1 MGKSKLLIIILPL
14 TIILLAWAG
23 YEYGYLYLDS
33 AVEQMR
39 EERDQKEKMLYKYT
53 ATISQRQHIVNTL
66 TFLRPAKSTNDQG
79 FIVTEDPA
87 QAGEVLKGVI
97 AEIVSKAGG
106 QIVNDSLGEPVK
118 TGSYWIL
125 QQEVEL
131 MLPDARALYEIVHG
145 IEAHN
150 LYLVVRE
157 METDVLD
164 QDNPRELTAKMKI
177 EALGA
182 GR

>member
-39 EERDQKEKMLYKYT
+39 EERDQKERMLYKYT
-53 ATISQRQHIVNTL
+53 ATISQKQHIVNTL

-79 FIVTEDPA
+79 FIITEDPD

-118 TGSYWIL
+118 SGSYWIL
-125 QQEVEL
+125 QQDVDL
-131 MLPDARALYEIVHG
+131 CCLTRALYMRLFMALKRIICIWLCGKWKQVFW
-145 IEAHN
+145 IRTI
-150 LYLVVRE
+150 LV
-157 METDVLD
+157 
-164 QDNPRELTAKMKI
+164 N
-177 EALGA
+177 
-182 GR
+182 